1 MSHSNE
7 WTDWHLTPEGWVSGS
22 ERTDGVG
29 IEEKPIPPDRV
40 LTKRWVEEQSSPFS
54 SMYRGLET
62 KWESDDKEAI
72 QALLEK
78 FGTCP
83 EHL

>member
-7 WTDWHLTPEGWVSGS
+7 WTDWHLTPRGWERGS

-29 IEEKPIPPDRV
+29 IEEKPIPADRV
-40 LTKRWVEEQSSPFS
+40 KTMRWVEEQSSPWS
-54 SMYRGLET
+54 DMYRGLEGQWT
-62 KWESDDKEAI
+62 SDDNAV
-72 QALLEK
+72 QALIDK
-78 FGTCP
+78 FGNCP

>member
-7 WTDWHLTPEGWVSGS
+7 WTDWHLTPAGWVTGS

-29 IEEKPIPPDRV
+29 IEEQPIPPDRV
-40 LTKRWVEEQSSPFS
+40 LTQRWAEEQSSPFG

-62 KWESDDKEAI
+62 RWESDDKETTQELI
-72 QALLEK
+72 KK
-78 FGTCP
+78 FGKCP
-83 EHL
+83 ERL